1 MLNFGWLLNN
11 GKKNYRENQILNSQV
26 FSCPEVHAM
35 ANLAKNRQKV
45 GKNLKDFSRAV
56 PYKVVKLM
64 KWLNVN

>member
-1 MLNFGWLLNN
+1 M
-11 GKKNYRENQILNSQV
+11 LNSQV

-56 PYKVVKLM
+56 PYKVVKLI

>member
-1 MLNFGWLLNN
+1 MV
-11 GKKNYRENQILNSQV
+11 KNYRENQILNSQV
-26 FSCPEVHAM
+26 FSCSEVHAM

-56 PYKVVKLM
+56 PYKAVKLM

>member
-1 MLNFGWLLNN
+1 MSRSARY
-11 GKKNYRENQILNSQV
+11 GKS
-26 FSCPEVHAM
+26 
-35 ANLAKNRQKV
+35 AKNRQKV